1 MVIDVEALIS
11 SGNKNS
17 VTTKT
22 MEAMS
27 VDQRKDVIGTAEKT
41 LVTIAKKLFRTQAM
55 KVLCIHHTY
64 TNREN

>member
-22 MEAMS
+22 METMS

-41 LVTIAKKLFRTQAM
+41 LVSIAK
-55 KVLCIHHTY
+55 
-64 TNREN
+64 